1 MFFCLNIYIYWDF
14 VCLLR
19 KNSLVMESLAS
30 LLKEKGEASR
40 VVFITGAGLSVASGI
55 PTYRGGKD
63 ATWSN
68 FVYKWGTR
76 EKFLKDPLEWY
87 NTFWLATH
95 HKKSYL
101 TAKPNV
107 GHRTVALLA
116 RRFKGVR
123 VITQNIDGLHLRG
136 KHYVPDE
143 QLVEVHGHLD
153 KYKCVTAG
161 CPNEQKTLNSVPLV
175 FSRPRVSGKKKGTK
189 RKGEMPSE
197 DAWTLDTPPKC
208 EGCGEALLPQALFFD
223 EDYESHPFY
232 QYEKVEAWMEECCA
246 FVFVGTS
253 FSVGITLNAI
263 LEARRRQIPVYN
275 FNLASDENFLS
286 QTHRLKDENLVHSIL
301 GRCEVTLPI
310 LYQLSTSRTSSR
322 ILSLKLGTAPE
333 TGDSG
338 KRGTGEGRVLKRRRS
353 NESIDEG
360 SRRSTR
366 RPKTPPKSLCI
377 RRTNSSPW

>member
-1 MFFCLNIYIYWDF
+1 MRQKKSKEGCLFFCLNIYIYWDF

-143 QLVEVHGHLD
+143 QLVEVHGHRRLQTL
-153 KYKCVTAG
+153 VGLHPPPARLATRVGGAG
-161 CPNEQKTLNSVPLV
+161 APPL
-175 FSRPRVSGKKKGTK
+175 FNGPDPRVQ
-189 RKGEMPSE
+189 RNVR
-197 DAWTLDTPPKC
+197 
-208 EGCGEALLPQALFFD
+208 EA
-223 EDYESHPFY
+223 
-232 QYEKVEAWMEECCA
+232 V
-246 FVFVGTS
+246 
-253 FSVGITLNAI
+253 
-263 LEARRRQIPVYN
+263 
-275 FNLASDENFLS
+275 
-286 QTHRLKDENLVHSIL
+286 HR
-301 GRCEVTLPI
+301 
-310 LYQLSTSRTSSR
+310 
-322 ILSLKLGTAPE
+322 APH
-333 TGDSG
+333 
-338 KRGTGEGRVLKRRRS
+338 
-353 NESIDEG
+353 
-360 SRRSTR
+360 
-366 RPKTPPKSLCI
+366 
-377 RRTNSSPW
+377 